1 MPEPKDKYFEDK
13 SVSPAELLKQ
23 AKGMKKTSKEVKD
36 YNNPD
41 NHQGSD
47 ITKVKAGDKGN

>member
-13 SVSPAELLKQ
+13 SVTPAEILRE
-23 AKGMKKTSKEVKD
+23 AKGLKTSKEEKD

-47 ITKVKAGDKGN
+47 ITKVKAGDKGK